1 MIETR
6 QSPRLVVALAVTQT
20 IGWGTTYYLPS
31 VLAPVLGQEL
41 GFSPFLVFAAVTVML
56 VVSAVISPAVGRYL
70 DIHRSGPAMACG
82 SVALAIG
89 LVLVAF
95 VREPMLYLTGWAII
109 GAGSASAL
117 TLGAHI
123 SVVQNY
129 GHDARHFLTLLMLT
143 GGISVGLFWP
153 LTQWLLQQMSW
164 RNVVLLYATI
174 HLVVCAPLHWAMIGR
189 GKIFS
194 NLQRPEPMTPEME
207 DSALSSIDGVMS
219 AKPQLAAKDHHTG
232 VFLIVVAFAAAGF
245 VSWGLPLHYATLFSE
260 AGIAVSLA
268 VAIGAMTGPS
278 QIVARLM
285 QWLVFDRVAR
295 LIQIVLAASIVI
307 VLIMLAATVLPF
319 TYMSAVAFTLI
330 FGFASG
336 IISMA
341 RATLPLVLFGAGGF
355 GTLLGR
361 MMQPFN
367 FAFAASPMIYAYLIQ
382 NWGTSSVKWLSLV
395 VVLLSAWAFWS
406 LSRLVD
412 RSHPT
417 DQ

>member
-1 MIETR
+1 
-6 QSPRLVVALAVTQT
+6 
-20 IGWGTTYYLPS
+20 
-31 VLAPVLGQEL
+31 
-41 GFSPFLVFAAVTVML
+41 
-56 VVSAVISPAVGRYL
+56 
-70 DIHRSGPAMACG
+70 
-82 SVALAIG
+82 
-89 LVLVAF
+89 
-95 VREPMLYLTGWAII
+95 
-109 GAGSASAL
+109 
-117 TLGAHI
+117 
-123 SVVQNY
+123 
-129 GHDARHFLTLLMLT
+129 
-143 GGISVGLFWP
+143 
-153 LTQWLLQQMSW
+153 
-164 RNVVLLYATI
+164 
-174 HLVVCAPLHWAMIGR
+174 
-189 GKIFS
+189 
-194 NLQRPEPMTPEME
+194 
-207 DSALSSIDGVMS
+207 
-219 AKPQLAAKDHHTG
+219 
-232 VFLIVVAFAAAGF
+232 
-245 VSWGLPLHYATLFSE
+245 
-260 AGIAVSLA
+260 
-268 VAIGAMTGPS
+268 
-278 QIVARLM
+278 
-285 QWLVFDRVAR
+285 

-330 FGFASG
+330 FGFSSG